1 MLDSFHEKLVYGA
14 AALVAGFLGWA
25 GSILTEGEFRWLCIT
40 MTASILMACF
50 VALIVKSPADTIKV
64 TVGRAG
70 LAIALGTCGTRE
82 LVIRWG
88 IAAFEGDAVRLA
100 GVAAGLTV
108 AGMVIG
114 YPLVLLANTRGPA
127 IARAILRRLAG
138 KVEKD

>member
-1 MLDSFHEKLVYGA
+1 MLVSFHEKLIYGA

-108 AGMVIG
+108 AGMTIG
-114 YPLVLLANTRGPA
+114 YPFLLLLNTRGKE
-127 IARAILRRLAG
+127 IAKACLRWLTGKAG
-138 KVEKD
+138 RE

>member
-1 MLDSFHEKLVYGA
+1 MLVSFHEKLIYGA

-108 AGMVIG
+108 AGMTIG
-114 YPLVLLANTRGPA
+114 YPFLLLLNTRGKE
-127 IARAILRRLAG
+127 IAKACLRWLTGKAG
-138 KVEKD
+138 KE